1 LNFLST
7 LFIKKALLM
16 KRILISLLTPIALG
30 GICVSAFAQIDS
42 SKKINPGNSDKW
54 EIIKGNAKSSTGKL
68 FVTLPKGTEW
78 DMTIYAAGDWCI

>member
-1 LNFLST
+1 
-7 LFIKKALLM
+7 M
-16 KRILISLLTPIALG
+16 KRILLSLLTCSIGL
-30 GICVSAFAQIDS
+30 SAFAQIDS